1 MSRKTLNEENETFS
15 EKTFEEEKSKS
26 QFYADNSVVYRKSNN
41 GNALINRML
50 SRSHIYSDINE
61 ANLKVVSL
69 FDYVLLVS
77 LKSSKLTPA
86 EAESES
92 SDSSETLK
100 PYIEWQFP
108 SEVGFWFSIVEKC
121 ICKLSN
127 NWILI

>member
-1 MSRKTLNEENETFS
+1 MSRKTLNDENETFS
-15 EKTFEEEKSKS
+15 EKAFEEEKSKS

-50 SRSHIYSDINE
+50 SRSHIYSDLNE

-77 LKSSKLTPA
+77 LKSNKLTPA

-92 SDSSETLK
+92 NDSSETLK

-108 SEVGFWFSIVEKC
+108 SEVGF
-121 ICKLSN
+121 
-127 NWILI
+127 